1 MTQLIGYDEADKRRI
16 VNIASRLVAAKIERG
31 EIPETEEAIRAAM
44 PEAVRDA
51 KQTVNAMWEFLS
63 G

>member
-1 MTQLIGYDEADKRRI
+1 MGHLTGYDEADKRRI
-16 VNIASRLVAAKIERG
+16 VNIASQLVAARIERG
-31 EIPETEEAIRAAM
+31 EIPETDEAIRAAM

-51 KQTVNAMWEFLS
+51 KQTVNAMWEFLA

>member
-1 MTQLIGYDEADKRRI
+1 MGHLTGYDEADKRRI
-16 VNIASRLVAAKIERG
+16 VNIASQLVAAKIERG
-31 EIPETEEAIRAAM
+31 EIPETEAIRAAM
-44 PEAVRDA
+44 PDAVRDA

>member
-1 MTQLIGYDEADKRRI
+1 MSSLNGYDEDDKRRI
-16 VNIASRLVAAKIERG
+16 VNIASQLVAGQIERG
-31 EIPETEEAIRAAM
+31 DIPMTDEAIRGAM
-44 PEAVRDA
+44 PTAVTLA

>member
-1 MTQLIGYDEADKRRI
+1 MSSLNGYDEDDKRRI
-16 VNIASRLVAAKIERG
+16 VNIASQLVAGQIERG
-31 EIPETEEAIRAAM
+31 DIPMKDEAIREAM
-44 PEAVRDA
+44 PAAVTLA